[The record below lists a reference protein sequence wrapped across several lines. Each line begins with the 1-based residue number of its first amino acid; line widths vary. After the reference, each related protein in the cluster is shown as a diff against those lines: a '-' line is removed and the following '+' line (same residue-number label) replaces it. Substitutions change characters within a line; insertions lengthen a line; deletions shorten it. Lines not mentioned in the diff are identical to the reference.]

1 MKLEIGWTRGEETI
15 GFNRPKTFFVLGVRG
30 SGKSSLLEY
39 VGECYL
45 SEGHTILD
53 LFGSRDGE
61 SLAWL
66 RSKYA
71 KDKKILLIHGDNVTV
86 TGSFDTKNIS
96 NLTLND
102 FQNYDIVIS
111 SSPLYSS
118 PDDEF
123 YQVNKIIDLL
133 YKRLTWKNLVY
144 MLVRES
150 ANLYYSRLRVSTNQL
165 DAKAGSVYL
174 IREARHMG
182 VALGL
187 DTLKYSSVDIDIRS
201 VVDYFAFKSQGVLGL
216 PDDKTWLYGYF
227 NPAIVRSMPPQY
239 FLMVTTQGALGL
251 GRFPLPSWHKQE
263 RENIIKNVGLKV
275 EQGDQIEYAES
286 RGAFKTVGDQEH
298 TDIINNYIDAHLS
311 MGKIAKKLDR
321 SAATIHAQIRA
332 HDESIDKQGFCAEC
346 RRLHGLHETHKTESR
361 DLPSDNPQINVKSSP

>member
-1 MKLEIGWTRGEETI
+1 MKLEIGWVRGQETI
-15 GFNRPKTFFVLGVRG
+15 GFNRPTTFFVLGVRG

-39 VGECYL
+39 IGECYL
-45 SEGHTILD
+45 AEGHAVLD

-61 SLAWL
+61 NLAWL
-66 RSKYA
+66 RSEHA
-71 KDKKILLIHGDNVTV
+71 KDKKILLIHGDNVSV
-86 TGSFDTKNIS
+86 SGSFDAKNIS
-96 NLTLND
+96 KLSLSD

-133 YKRLTWKNLVY
+133 YKRLSWKTLVY
-144 MLVRES
+144 MIVRES
-150 ANLYYSRLRVSTNQL
+150 ANLYYSRLRVSNNQL

-187 DTLKYSSVDIDIRS
+187 DTLKYTSVDIDIRT

-216 PDDKTWLYGYF
+216 PDDKVWLYGYF
-227 NPAIVRSMPPQY
+227 NPAIVRKMPPQY

-251 GRFPLPSWHKQE
+251 GTFPCPPWHKQE
-263 RENIIKNVGLKV
+263 RENILRSVGLKV
-275 EQGDQIEYAES
+275 EYGDRIDYGES
-286 RGAFKTVGDQEH
+286 RGVYKTVGDQEH
-298 TDIINNYIDAHLS
+298 LDIIDAYFEGSS

-321 SAATIHAQIRA
+321 SAATVHAQI
-332 HDESIDKQGFCAEC
+332 HSHNESIDKLGYCAEC
-346 RRLHGLHETHKTESR
+346 RRLKGTHEAHKTDSR
-361 DLPSDNPQINVKSSP
+361 TA